1 MILPN
6 FVPQGSILK
15 GIAASPGIAIGKACV
30 INRRRRHVP
39 RYQLTTGKQVEKEL
53 IRFKKAQEEARL
65 QLISAK
71 DNLPEELLGQ
81 AAIFEA
87 YLMLLDDPLLTK
99 NAIAFIEE
107 EKLNAEWA
115 LIEATKKISSLLNQ
129 LEDEYIKSRLT
140 DVETVAQSII
150 GALLTDEKSQ
160 SPADC
165 SPGSILVAP
174 DLSPAEVAQ
183 MAGLSLAGMV
193 TERGSRTSHT
203 AIVVQAL
210 ELAAVIGVS
219 GLLANIKNGD
229 TLIIDGTSG
238 HVIVSPDQDTLAY
251 YQSRQKIEA
260 AFQAEIVRSAHL
272 PAVTLDDKE
281 ITVLGNLELY
291 EELPAILSYG
301 GEGVG
306 LYRTEFLYLAQ
317 NYLPTE
323 EDLFQVYK
331 KVVEQAAPYEVTIR
345 TLDIGD
351 DKVMPQLPIKELEAA
366 YNTGGPGHAYGL
378 RGIRYCLK
386 NRQLFLTQLKAILRA
401 AVFGQAKIML
411 PMISSLEELLAAKE
425 ILGEA
430 RHSLQ
435 QDGHNFKE
443 EIPLGIMVEVPS
455 AVLMADVLAQEA
467 DFFSIGTN
475 DLIQY
480 SLAVDRGNQAT
491 AELYQ
496 PLHPAILK
504 MLKMTIEAGER
515 AGKKVSICGDMA
527 ADTLTAP
534 VLIGLGAKILSM
546 PPTAIP
552 RIKRLVR
559 MSSFYQLVN
568 WSNELLTSS
577 TAEEAHAKA
586 SLLIKDKYPEFFR
599 EA

>member
-15 GIAASPGIAIGKACV
+15 GIAASPGIAIGTACV

-39 RYQLTTGKQVEKEL
+39 RYKLTTVKQVEKEL
-53 IRFKKAQEEARL
+53 IRFKKAQEEARR

-81 AAIFEA
+81 SAIFEA

-99 NAIAFIEE
+99 NAISFIED

-115 LIEATKKISSLLNQ
+115 LIETTKKISSLLNQ
-129 LEDEYIKSRLT
+129 LKDEYIKSRLT
-140 DVETVAQSII
+140 DVETVTQSVI

-165 SPGSILVAP
+165 APGSILVAP

-193 TERGSRTSHT
+193 TEKGSRTSHT

-210 ELAAVIGVS
+210 ELAAVVGVN

-229 TLIIDGTSG
+229 ILIIDGTSG
-238 HVIVSPDQDTLAY
+238 HVIMRPDKDTLAY
-251 YQSRQKIEA
+251 YQSRQKIEE

-272 PAVTLDDKE
+272 PAVTLDDKV

-317 NYLPTE
+317 KYLPAE

-345 TLDIGD
+345 TLDVGD
-351 DKVMPQLPIKELEAA
+351 DKVMPQMPIKELEAA
-366 YNTGGPGHAYGL
+366 YNTNVPGHAYGL

-401 AVFGQAKIML
+401 AVFGQVKIML
-411 PMISSLEELLAAKE
+411 PMISSLEELLAAKSM
-425 ILGEA
+425 LDEA

-435 QDGHNFKE
+435 QEGRNFKE
-443 EIPLGIMVEVPS
+443 EIPVGIMVEVPS
-455 AVLMADVLAQEA
+455 AVLMADVLAKEA

-504 MLKMTIEAGER
+504 MLKMTIDAGER

-559 MSSFYQLVN
+559 MSSFYQLAK
-568 WSNELLTSS
+568 WSDELLNSS
-577 TAEEAHAKA
+577 TAEEAHGKA
-586 SLLIKDKYPEFFR
+586 VLLIKDKYPEFFR
-599 EA
+599 ES